1 MRPSTKDLLKIRD
14 GEPVDAV
21 LMSEVTTDP
30 ELQHELRRLKDV
42 QVGLRSLPELTP
54 PLDLWEKI
62 EASAALPAA
71 VERKLEWPRW
81 LGTVAAAATVA
92 LVAVMVISRPSEGP
106 GEGPGQIVEQAT
118 DNQTELT
125 SPLVTPRLASLVAES
140 RRLEEVVA
148 GFGAAPR
155 LVNTATA
162 GSIVEVQDQ
171 ILWIDDQLSRSALDG
186 QSPAEVE
193 ALWRERVRL
202 MNLLATLRYAQA
214 QRFAF

>member
-21 LMSEVTTDP
+21 LVSAVTTDP
-30 ELQHELRRLKDV
+30 ELQHELHRLKDV
-42 QVGLRSLPELTP
+42 QVGLRNLAELTP
-54 PLDLWEKI
+54 PADLWEGI
-62 EASAALPAA
+62 QARAALPGSTTGGS
-71 VERKLEWPRW
+71 EWPRW
-81 LGTVAAAATVA
+81 LGTVAAAAAVA
-92 LVAVMVISRPSEGP
+92 LVAVMVISRP
-106 GEGPGQIVEQAT
+106 GQEPTQVVQEAS
-118 DNQTELT
+118 DNQSQLA
-125 SPLVTPRLASLVAES
+125 SSLVTPQLASLVAES
-140 RRLEEVVA
+140 RRLEQVVA

-162 GSIVEVQDQ
+162 GSIVELQDQ
-171 ILWIDDQLSRSALDG
+171 ILWIDDRLNQAVLAGR
-186 QSPAEVE
+186 SPARLE

>member
-21 LMSEVTTDP
+21 LASEVTTNP

-42 QVGLRSLPELTP
+42 QLGLRNLAELAP
-54 PLDLWEKI
+54 PLDLWEQI
-62 EASAALPAA
+62 QARAALPEPAA
-71 VERKLEWPRW
+71 AGSEWPRW
-81 LGTVAAAATVA
+81 LGTMAAAAAVA
-92 LVAVMVISRPSEGP
+92 LVAVMIISRP
-106 GEGPGQIVEQAT
+106 GEEPTQVVQEAGDDQSQLA
-118 DNQTELT
+118 
-125 SPLVTPRLASLVAES
+125 SSLVTPRLASLVAES

-148 GFGAAPR
+148 GFGEAPR

-162 GSIVEVQDQ
+162 GSIVELQDQ
-171 ILWIDDQLSRSALDG
+171 ILWIDDRLNRAALAG
-186 QSPAEVE
+186 QSPARLE